1 MWTGEWWNRNVVD
14 VESDALLAGRLPAQ
28 SDAFTVNG
36 KTGLLY
42 PCASTYA
49 SRHRSKNYVLVNCGG
64 NTSNWTQ

>member
-14 VESDALLAGRLPAQ
+14 VESDALLAGQLPAQ

-42 PCASTYA
+42 PCASTFI
-49 SRHRSKNYVLVNCGG
+49 C
-64 NTSNWTQ
+64 SNIVKFSAWNVISN